1 MMVAEGG
8 DMPELKLELRDSE
21 TGEPVQ
27 LTELDRQA
35 ALDLLANAEIT
46 AAELVPWGSNHT
58 FAVALEHN
66 GHQHLGMYKPV
77 AGERPLHDFPF
88 GTLHKREY
96 ASWLVS
102 DTLGWEIV
110 PPTVLRD
117 GPYGEGSLQ
126 IFVPHTEQSD
136 EDQLEEYW
144 GATTIE
150 NERFVLF
157 DYIVNNAD
165 RKISHCLVSEAGRPF
180 GIDHGLTFHP
190 EPKLRTVLW
199 QFVDEPI
206 RSDLKSD
213 VQQLEHNPL
222 LMEQLEQLLAPEEL
236 TAFRARVQR
245 MITLERYPMLDPR
258 FNIPYGWW

>member
-1 MMVAEGG
+1 
-8 DMPELKLELRDSE
+8 MPALKLELKNAE

-27 LTELDRQA
+27 LQELGRDSA
-35 ALDLLANAEIT
+35 IELLHHAEIT

-66 GHQHLGMYKPV
+66 GQQHLGIYKPV

-88 GTLHKREY
+88 GTLHKREM

-102 DTLGWEIV
+102 DALGWNIV

-126 IFVPHTEQSD
+126 IFVPHD
-136 EDQLEEYW
+136 EERDDAEEYW
-144 GATTIE
+144 GADTIE

-157 DYIVNNAD
+157 DHITNNAD
-165 RKISHCLVSEAGRPF
+165 RKLTHCLVSESGRPF
-180 GIDHGLTFHP
+180 GIDHGLSFHS
-190 EPKLRTVLW
+190 EPKLRTVMW

-206 RSDLKSD
+206 REELKNDL
-213 VQQLEHNPL
+213 QQLLVNTE
-222 LMEQLEQLLAPEEL
+222 LLAHIALLISPDEHA
-236 TAFRARVQR
+236 AFLRRTQA
-245 MITLERYPMLDPR
+245 MIDAERYPMLDPR